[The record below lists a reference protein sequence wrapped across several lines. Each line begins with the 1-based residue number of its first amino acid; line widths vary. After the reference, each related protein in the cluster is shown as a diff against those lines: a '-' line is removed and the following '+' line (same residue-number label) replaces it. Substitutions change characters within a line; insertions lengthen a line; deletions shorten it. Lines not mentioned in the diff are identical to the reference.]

1 MKRLRAPF
9 WEEDLGEFMWQISGS
24 STAKNIFS
32 SFDCYLI
39 TMKIREFEIMPVVTF
54 SLKVNTVD
62 FVIKLQ
68 KVTIFIINDTLGF
81 PPLTR
86 DSKKK
91 LGC

>member
-1 MKRLRAPF
+1 
-9 WEEDLGEFMWQISGS
+9 
-24 STAKNIFS
+24 
-32 SFDCYLI
+32 
-39 TMKIREFEIMPVVTF
+39 MKIREFEIMPVVTF